1 MKTLKTMLLAGFSLM
16 LVAFVNI
23 TNPDKTI
30 SELVKGEENLSTLS
44 TALEAAE
51 LVETLN
57 GEGPFTV
64 FAPAN
69 KAFENLPEGRL
80 EELLK
85 PENKEELAKI
95 LKYHVVAGEYL
106 AADLTDGQ
114 MVETIEG
121 TQIKVSSADYSSD
134 KMATTEE
141 QPSSGLKVN
150 NARILSADLEVKNG
164 VVHIIDGVMMQ
175 SDMEMLGTNKDNDGN

>member
-1 MKTLKTMLLAGFSLM
+1 MKTLKTMLLAGMSLM

-30 SELVKGEENLSTLS
+30 SELVKGEENLSTFS

-51 LVETLN
+51 LVEKLN

-69 KAFENLPEGRL
+69 EAFKNLPEGKL

-85 PENKEELAKI
+85 AENKEELAKI
-95 LKYHVVAGEYL
+95 LEYHVVAGKYL
-106 AADLTDGQ
+106 AADLENGQ
-114 MVETIEG
+114 VVETIEG
-121 TQIKVSSADYSSD
+121 TQINVSSADYSSD
-134 KMATTEE
+134 KMAEE
-141 QPSSGLKVN
+141 QPSSNLKVN
-150 NARILSADLEVKNG
+150 NAKILNADLEVKNG
-164 VVHIIDGVMMQ
+164 VVHIIGGVMMQ
-175 SDMEMLGTNKDNDGN
+175 SDLEMLGTSQNNDSD